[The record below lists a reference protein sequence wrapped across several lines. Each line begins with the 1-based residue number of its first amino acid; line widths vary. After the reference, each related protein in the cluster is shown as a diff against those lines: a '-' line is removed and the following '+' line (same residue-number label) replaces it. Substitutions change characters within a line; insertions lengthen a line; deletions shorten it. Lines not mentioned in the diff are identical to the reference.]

1 MYSPGD
7 FRIVLWRCIHQAEKL
22 FAWSGVLD
30 RRYLGIELHYIHSHR
45 LASQL
50 QHRDLSRRLF
60 ARGGVP
66 VIATLGLMAVTHDYK
81 PSPAKDILIFVAGF
95 AATGVYFLSGIIK
108 GFLPYFYV
116 FMWSAYTLY
125 LCYFTLQ
132 LARAGEALHTLATIA
147 GGLAGLVVALRYD
160 FFPIPGDDTKM
171 VFMTMAFLAWSYSMV
186 QLYYAYGALER
197 SNKVYGQAFPRPR

>member
-60 ARGGVP
+60 ARGGSASYRYAQANGSYPRLQTV
-66 VIATLGLMAVTHDYK
+66 ARQ
-81 PSPAKDILIFVAGF
+81 DILIFVAGF

-132 LARAGEALHTLATIA
+132 LARAGEALHTLATIV

-160 FFPIPGDDTKM
+160 FFPIPET
-171 VFMTMAFLAWSYSMV
+171 TRRWSS
-186 QLYYAYGALER
+186 
-197 SNKVYGQAFPRPR
+197 